1 MNDNDTNDT
10 GDKRSSRLSPAG
22 WVAVVS
28 LLFFL
33 GWAVW
38 YAVHGWN
45 TLSGLDIGIST
56 TGWIFLGF
64 GVLFTLLLGA
74 GLMALVFYSSRKDY
88 DR

>member
-1 MNDNDTNDT
+1 MNDNTND
-10 GDKRSSRLSPAG
+10 KRASRLSPAG

-45 TLSGLDIGIST
+45 ALSGLDIDIST
-56 TGWIFLGF
+56 TGWIFLVV
-64 GVLFTLLLGA
+64 GVLATLALGA